1 MDSFKRTLRRR
12 LIWLFVIAAGV
23 LIYADVSD
31 AKGGGGHGGGHGG
44 GGRSSHSSSHASSRS
59 SSHASSRSSS
69 HTSSNSTTRASVAQ
83 STANKAAVAVVGTV
97 TRGSLSRGRVL
108 NSGVHK
114 TCVSRGSVAVV
125 RSGGKIVEKCPE
137 K

>member
-12 LIWLFVIAAGV
+12 LIWLFVIAAFV
-23 LIYADVSD
+23 LLYADVSD

-44 GGRSSHSSSHASSRS
+44 GGRSSSASSHASSRA
-59 SSHASSRSSS
+59 SSH
-69 HTSSNSTTRASVAQ
+69 SSNRTARASVAQ
-83 STANKAAVAVVGTV
+83 STATKAAVAVVETA
-97 TRGSLSRGRVL
+97 TLGSLSRGRVL

>member
-1 MDSFKRTLRRR
+1 MDSFKRTLRRLSR
-12 LIWLFVIAAGV
+12 LIWLFVIAAVV

-31 AKGGGGHGGGHGG
+31 AKGGGGHGGG
-44 GGRSSHSSSHASSRS
+44 GRSSH
-59 SSHASSRSSS
+59 SSS

>member
-12 LIWLFVIAAGV
+12 LIWLFVIVAGV

-31 AKGGGGHGGGHGG
+31 AKGGGGHGGG
-44 GGRSSHSSSHASSRS
+44 GRSSSA

-83 STANKAAVAVVGTV
+83 STATKAAVAVVETA
-97 TRGSLSRGRVL
+97 TLGSLSRGRVL

-114 TCVSRGSVAVV
+114 TCVSQGSVVVV

>member
-12 LIWLFVIAAGV
+12 LFWLFVIAAVV
-23 LIYADVSD
+23 LLYADVSD
-31 AKGGGGHGGGHGG
+31 AKGGGGHGGG
-44 GGRSSHSSSHASSRS
+44 GRSSSASSHASS
-59 SSHASSRSSS
+59 H
-69 HTSSNSTTRASVAQ
+69 SSNHTARASVAQ
-83 STANKAAVAVVGTV
+83 STATKAAVAVVGTA
-97 TRGSLSRGRVL
+97 TLGSLAQGRVL

-114 TCVSRGSVAVV
+114 TCVSRDSVVVV

>member
-12 LIWLFVIAAGV
+12 LIWLFVIAAVV
-23 LIYADVSD
+23 LLYADVSD

-44 GGRSSHSSSHASSRS
+44 GGRSSSASSHASS
-59 SSHASSRSSS
+59 H
-69 HTSSNSTTRASVAQ
+69 SSNRTARASVAQ
-83 STANKAAVAVVGTV
+83 STATKAAVAVVETA
-97 TRGSLSRGRVL
+97 TLGSLSRGRVL

>member
-1 MDSFKRTLRRR
+1 MDSFKLTLRRR
-12 LIWLFVIAAGV
+12 LVWLFVIVAGV
-23 LIYADVSD
+23 LLYADVSD

-44 GGRSSHSSSHASSRS
+44 GGRSSHASSHASS
-59 SSHASSRSSS
+59 H
-69 HTSSNSTTRASVAQ
+69 SSNHTARASVAQ
-83 STANKAAVAVVGTV
+83 STATKAAVAVVETA
-97 TRGSLSRGRVL
+97 TLGSLSRGRVL

-114 TCVSRGSVAVV
+114 TCVSRDSVVVV